1 MYSNDDFSDEVLR
14 KEVIFRGDKVSNIDK
29 WYYRGDEVSRKQGLL
44 GAGPAK
50 SLPLESCVR
59 EDEVFQQQSLLV
71 AELA

>member
-1 MYSNDDFSDEVLR
+1 MVSEETKSLGNKAFSV
-14 KEVIFRGDKVSNIDK
+14 
-29 WYYRGDEVSRKQGLL
+29 L
-44 GAGPAK
+44 GAESAK

>member
-1 MYSNDDFSDEVLR
+1 MVWPNFGAKSLFLWPATG
-14 KEVIFRGDKVSNIDK
+14 GDKVSNIDK